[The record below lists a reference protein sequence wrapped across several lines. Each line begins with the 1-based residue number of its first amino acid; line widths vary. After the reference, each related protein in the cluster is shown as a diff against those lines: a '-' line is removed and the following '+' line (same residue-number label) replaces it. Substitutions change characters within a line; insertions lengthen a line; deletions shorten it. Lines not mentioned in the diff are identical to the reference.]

1 MVQVLTLLFIGMV
14 YLVAVWRPAWA
25 TAVVLTMFPI
35 EQALQA
41 SSSLFRDRGSLANM
55 AIGVLVLVSLTFSF
69 IRGRLVMRSWV
80 TAPMVLTTALYC
92 WAATSYFWTFSPEW
106 LAEYIRWT
114 TPYILVTIGLAPLLI
129 AGLDDLRELR
139 IALLVIGTAV
149 ALLIIANPN
158 FQFVGGRLVVNVD
171 NDSRTNPLAIGALG
185 GLLVLLLIL
194 GPSKETHPGILAL
207 RLAAFVIGL
216 GLGFLSGS
224 RGEVLAAVG
233 AGAIFLPMARRISNP
248 AQYFATIAVAVTFGI
263 GIMVVRGFF
272 VGSDNADRWS
282 FESISSGSSG
292 RFENAADLFA
302 LYLARPTHWLQ
313 GLGSVAFHNLPTR
326 SGDPYSHVIVADL
339 ICELGLP
346 GVVLASCLGVLAVR
360 NSRRLFR
367 SVKWHNEARA
377 LVTLLSAFS
386 VYQFILANKAGIIWA
401 QYDLFFGI
409 CLLARLT
416 LLEAGDTANDEE
428 PVDAS
433 EEAEPEFDEGVRT
446 ARIH

>member
-114 TPYILVTIGLAPLLI
+114 TPYIIVTIGLAPLLI

-185 GLLVLLLIL
+185 GLLVLLSIL
-194 GPSKETHPGILAL
+194 GPSKETHPGILA
-207 RLAAFVIGL
+207 
-216 GLGFLSGS
+216 
-224 RGEVLAAVG
+224 
-233 AGAIFLPMARRISNP
+233 
-248 AQYFATIAVAVTFGI
+248 
-263 GIMVVRGFF
+263 
-272 VGSDNADRWS
+272 
-282 FESISSGSSG
+282 
-292 RFENAADLFA
+292 
-302 LYLARPTHWLQ
+302 
-313 GLGSVAFHNLPTR
+313 
-326 SGDPYSHVIVADL
+326 
-339 ICELGLP
+339 
-346 GVVLASCLGVLAVR
+346 
-360 NSRRLFR
+360 
-367 SVKWHNEARA
+367 
-377 LVTLLSAFS
+377 
-386 VYQFILANKAGIIWA
+386 
-401 QYDLFFGI
+401 
-409 CLLARLT
+409 
-416 LLEAGDTANDEE
+416 
-428 PVDAS
+428 
-433 EEAEPEFDEGVRT
+433 
-446 ARIH
+446 